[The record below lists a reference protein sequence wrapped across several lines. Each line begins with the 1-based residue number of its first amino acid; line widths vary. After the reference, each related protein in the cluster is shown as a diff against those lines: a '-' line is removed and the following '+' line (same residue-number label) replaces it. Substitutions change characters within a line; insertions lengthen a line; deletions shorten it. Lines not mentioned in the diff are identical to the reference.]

1 MQASK
6 PTTGLTMIT
15 IGASPRSICM
25 RGTVFWRLRSR
36 LPDPWI
42 RADRRLFMHL
52 RPISGMTRIVGTA
65 AVLWLGILS
74 VGTTDDVLTRGWLLV
89 PG

>member
-1 MQASK
+1 
-6 PTTGLTMIT
+6 
-15 IGASPRSICM
+15 
-25 RGTVFWRLRSR
+25 
-36 LPDPWI
+36 
-42 RADRRLFMHL
+42 MHL